1 MDVAR
6 GELVEKELDAMTER
20 RSRQKDPEEESET
33 WQESERRHEEQR
45 RLQARYEWH
54 LYHTAQAERVRRTL
68 EELVSHHEDEVAM
81 LMDVQPKG
89 AA

>member
-1 MDVAR
+1 MDISR
-6 GELVEKELDAMTER
+6 GELVKKEVHEMIER
-20 RSRQKDPEEESET
+20 RSRQKDPEEASEA

-45 RLQARYEWH
+45 RLQARNEWH

-68 EELVSHHEDEVAM
+68 EEIVSHHEEQAAK

>member
-1 MDVAR
+1 MDMGERTQAKLAR
-6 GELVEKELDAMTER
+6 MIER
-20 RSRQKDPEEESET
+20 RCRQKDPEEASEA

-45 RLQARYEWH
+45 RLQARNEWH

-68 EELVSHHEDEVAM
+68 EEIVSHHEEQAAK